1 VVTDKT
7 KNISPAKGTC
17 MMLNTSFQLDTVM
30 EMAALVSSTLDAR
43 QVRERAINAA
53 VRLVDAEAGSLILVD
68 EKTQEL
74 FFEVTAGNKGE
85 KLKQERLK
93 SGEGIAGWVVGHG
106 VPLTLIDA
114 SGDARFCAQM
124 DFITGFITRDMICVP
139 VVFNGRTLGVLEAIN
154 KRGGTFSPQDEQLLV
169 TLANQVAVSLENARL
184 YEENQHQFSQIVA
197 EEKKQRLAKERLLK
211 DLHDGIGGITTNINI
226 MAQLAL
232 KSGSTDSML
241 QALTAITE
249 LSREGGAEIRSFMNG
264 FENQDASWHE
274 LISEF
279 RRAASSNLEPHGITF
294 SIRPAIHDDTEKVG
308 MYLYMTLLRVFRE
321 SLTNIVK
328 HADASVVEVQ
338 LNVTT
343 NEVTFSVCDNGK
355 GLGDEHSKGRG
366 VGNMRTR
373 AGDIGGTFAIGS
385 ESGTCIN
392 LQIPLPLQF
401 PTDGE
406 NYAD

>member
-1 VVTDKT
+1 
-7 KNISPAKGTC
+7 
-17 MMLNTSFQLDTVM
+17 MMLNTSFQLNTVM
-30 EMAALVSSTLDAR
+30 KMAALVSSTLDAR

-74 FFEVTAGNKGE
+74 FFEVTAGNNGE

-93 SGEGIAGWVVGHG
+93 SGEGIAGWVAEHSI
-106 VPLTLIDA
+106 PLTLTDA
-114 SGDARFCAQM
+114 AGDKRFCAQM
-124 DFITGFITRDMICVP
+124 DLITGFITRDMVCVP

-154 KRGGTFSPQDEQLLV
+154 RKDGTFTIQDEQLLV

-184 YEENQHQFSQIVA
+184 YEENQLQFSRIVA
-197 EEKKQRLAKERLLK
+197 EEKKQHIAKERLLK

-232 KSGSTDSML
+232 KSGSTDSMR
-241 QALTAITE
+241 QTLTAITE

-264 FENQDASWHE
+264 FENQDASWYE
-274 LISEF
+274 LIAEF
-279 RRAASSNLEPHGITF
+279 RRASSSNLEPHGISFAIKT
-294 SIRPAIHDDTEKVG
+294 SIHDDSEKVG

-321 SLTNIVK
+321 ALTNIVK
-328 HADASVVEVQ
+328 HASASEVEAQ
-338 LNVTT
+338 LSVTT
-343 NEVTFSVCDNGK
+343 SKVILSVCDNGV
-355 GLGDEHSKGRG
+355 GLGVGHAKGRG

-373 AGDIGGTFAIGS
+373 AGDIGGTFAIES
-385 ESGTCIN
+385 ESGTCIS

-401 PTDGE
+401 PTDGDYHVE
-406 NYAD
+406 